1 MTDPTLNSTQD
12 NAHPDTL
19 LSALQRY
26 HSGGD
31 KTQLRAALQRY
42 NNRFSGPLPDP
53 ETLSRYA
60 SVDKT
65 LPDRIVTMAE
75 KQQKHAIDI
84 EKFILD
90 HNEITPCAHIV
101 PERRHR
107 SHPPHISKRRIIF
120 DAFSSFTLFPVRSY
134 QRNLPVR
141 KRQSDAE
148 AIASYWRATGEYL
161 SHAMIQHI
169 LNEED
174 KTNGA

>member
-42 NNRFSGPLPDP
+42 NNRFSGP
-53 ETLSRYA
+53 
-60 SVDKT
+60 
-65 LPDRIVTMAE
+65 
-75 KQQKHAIDI
+75 
-84 EKFILD
+84 
-90 HNEITPCAHIV
+90 
-101 PERRHR
+101 
-107 SHPPHISKRRIIF
+107 PHISKRRIIL

-141 KRQSDAE
+141 KHQSGAE